1 MDASQLLAG
10 AAVVPV
16 VVIEDADTA
25 VELARTLARAGLGV
39 IEVTLRTE
47 SALESIRRIAEQVP
61 EVIVGAGSVR
71 RVSQFA
77 DVHSAGAKFAVSP
90 GASDA
95 LLAAATALN
104 LPFVPGAVT
113 PSESIRLLEQGF
125 KLQKFFPAELAGG
138 MAMLKAM
145 GAPIPEARFFPTGGI
160 TADSAADYLAMRNVA
175 CIGGSWVVP
184 ATLLRNGDYAGIEE
198 IAKDAAKL
206 GV

>member
-1 MDASQLLAG
+1 MDASQLLSG

-25 VELARTLARAGLGV
+25 VELARTLSRAGLGV
-39 IEVTLRTE
+39 IEVTLRTP

-71 RVSQFA
+71 RVSQMA
-77 DVHSAGAKFAVSP
+77 DVHSAGAQFAVSP
-90 GASDA
+90 GSSDA
-95 LLAAATALN
+95 LVSAATALN

-125 KLQKFFPAELAGG
+125 TLQKFFPAELAGG

-160 TADSAADYLAMRNVA
+160 TAKTAPDYLAMRNVA

-184 ATLLRNGDYAGIEE
+184 AALLRNGDFDGIGE

>member
-1 MDASQLLAG
+1 MDASQLLSG

-25 VELARTLARAGLGV
+25 VELARTLSRAGLGV
-39 IEVTLRTE
+39 IEVTLRTP

-71 RVSQFA
+71 RVSQMA
-77 DVHSAGAKFAVSP
+77 DVHSAGAQFAVSP
-90 GASDA
+90 GSSDA
-95 LLAAATALN
+95 LVSAATALN

-125 KLQKFFPAELAGG
+125 TLQKFFPAELAGG

-145 GAPIPEARFFPTGGI
+145 GAPIPEAQFFPTGGI
-160 TADSAADYLAMRNVA
+160 TADTAPDYLAMRNVA

-184 ATLLRNGDYAGIEE
+184 TALLRNGDFAGIGE